1 MPLVFAAIL
10 PHSPL
15 LVPNIGKKN
24 QELFSATLDACKLVA
39 AELIATQPEL
49 VIIISGDETKPDL
62 SFAINLSPR
71 FISDLSSFG
80 DLVTRWQFKGE
91 ITAAAQFREYLEG
104 QENIQ
109 LITNEDLNYMASI
122 VASLAEVTEAM
133 PLMPVITNTKNLKLN
148 FVFGQHLQKCILSQ
162 QKKIAVIA
170 SADLSHRLNKKSPA
184 GYLAKA
190 KKLDQKIVSSLT
202 AGKTKELI
210 TLSEAILEE
219 TAVEDLP
226 TISVLLGIIDGY
238 NWPSRL
244 LSYESPFGVGHAVIG
259 YNF

>member
-1 MPLVFAAIL
+1 MSLVFASIL

-24 QELFSATLDACKLVA
+24 QELFTATLEANKIIAAQLIA
-39 AELIATQPEL
+39 AEPDV
-49 VIIISGDETKPDL
+49 VIIISSDDTKANL
-62 SFAINLSPR
+62 SFAINLSPKYV
-71 FISDLSSFG
+71 SDLSAFG

-91 ITAAAQFREYLEG
+91 ATLASQFRECLEG
-104 QENIQ
+104 QETIQ
-109 LITNEDLNYMASI
+109 LITNEELNYTASIALSLAGVTEIMPIMPIITNSTNLKSHFLFGQHIQNCI
-122 VASLAEVTEAM
+122 VASD
-133 PLMPVITNTKNLKLN
+133 
-148 FVFGQHLQKCILSQ
+148 
-162 QKKIAVIA
+162 KKIAVIA

-190 KKLDQKIVSSLT
+190 KKLDQKIITCITS
-202 AGKTKELI
+202 GKPKEL
-210 TLSEAILEE
+210 LSLSSEVLQEA
-219 TAVEDLP
+219 AVEDLA
-226 TISVLLGIIDGY
+226 TISVLLGIIEGF